1 MSKTDF
7 LSLDDNLDLDILF
20 GEYTDTDPIVD
31 SDDDFVLATVTV
43 VNSFTFPH
51 FPTRPSGCSIYGK
64 LHPEGSHWK
73 ESPCEWCDCVNGQSQ
88 CLIADCFKMECVDSV
103 PHPDKCCPVCPNG
116 KNCYF
121 GNTVIAAGKDVQVDS
136 DTMCR
141 CPEQFGFGMTAQK
154 AVCKYI
160 MPTVKS

>member
-1 MSKTDF
+1 M
-7 LSLDDNLDLDILF
+7 
-20 GEYTDTDPIVD
+20 
-31 SDDDFVLATVTV
+31 
-43 VNSFTFPH
+43 
-51 FPTRPSGCSIYGK
+51 
-64 LHPEGSHWK
+64 
-73 ESPCEWCDCVNGQSQ
+73 
-88 CLIADCFKMECVDSV
+88 LIICFA
-103 PHPDKCCPVCPNG
+103 G

-136 DTMCR
+136 HTMCR